1 MTDPFNGRPMT
12 PDERVEHKAFIQS
25 QFTPVNSRSPEETAE
40 RLTAYQL
47 AQQQAKEAGL
57 WFVAGYCSEAY
68 LQQELRKLHAAV
80 ERDHARLA
88 DPALGEAIQQ
98 FRNCLEA
105 DALIDLSHRPDRE
118 PLQLI
123 LDTLTALRSPAQ

>member
-1 MTDPFNGRPMT
+1 MTD
-12 PDERVEHKAFIQS
+12 
-25 QFTPVNSRSPEETAE
+25 NSSSPEETAE

-47 AQQQAKEAGL
+47 AQQQAEEAGL

-88 DPALGEAIQQ
+88 DPALTVAIQELDT
-98 FRNCLEA
+98 CLEM
-105 DALIDLSHRPDRE
+105 DISPSNGALRMVF
-118 PLQLI
+118 
-123 LDTLTALRSPAQ
+123 DTLTALRSPAHE